1 MTATMT
7 RTEVVSTAPAAPLGT
22 GAFVTS
28 QRGVTIDALLHQHMS
43 WIRLP
48 GSYLNLIN
56 QIQQLTRWS
65 FRDLGDVLGTSHTTV
80 GKLAN
85 GALPTTRS
93 QEAAERLE
101 PLLEVLSRISA
112 VTTPGREL
120 ADVLG
125 SGTGSGDRPLDHL
138 EHAVRDVLAQFWIES
153 DGSTAYA
160 LVAVLPGGPFA
171 GNEEAVVIARQWLAE
186 AALAVDADL
195 DPPLTFTPM
204 GTRRWP
210 LPTLRG
216 RSAWTCRGSVGHRTL
231 PGLSVPLRACR

>member
-85 GALPTTRS
+85 GALPTTRT

-138 EHAVRDVLAQFWIES
+138 EQAEWAQAYVVALDVINGPRPTRPQLRRPQAPRLA
-153 DGSTAYA
+153 A
-160 LVAVLPGGPFA
+160 
-171 GNEEAVVIARQWLAE
+171 
-186 AALAVDADL
+186 
-195 DPPLTFTPM
+195 
-204 GTRRWP
+204 TRE
-210 LPTLRG
+210 LL
-216 RSAWTCRGSVGHRTL
+216 
-231 PGLSVPLRACR
+231 

>member
-1 MTATMT
+1 MA
-7 RTEVVSTAPAAPLGT
+7 EHLGC
-22 GAFVTS
+22 
-28 QRGVTIDALLHQHMS
+28 
-43 WIRLP
+43 
-48 GSYLNLIN
+48 
-56 QIQQLTRWS
+56 
-65 FRDLGDVLGTSHTTV
+65 
-80 GKLAN
+80 
-85 GALPTTRS
+85 
-93 QEAAERLE
+93 LE
-101 PLLEVLSRISA
+101 PDAQQRLKTWLGYRYDRPA
-112 VTTPGREL
+112 VPQRFVGLARAL
-120 ADVLG
+120 ADQL
-125 SGTGSGDRPLDHL
+125 SKKRQRDRAL
-138 EHAVRDVLAQFWIES
+138 AVRDVLAQFWIES